1 MLRGIPDLLAI
12 SSRSIISPHEID
24 RTFRLHPSWTGQTL
38 ELTKGSPMAST
49 VESPAEETPEAAVAA
64 PEVAPAPEP
73 TVADSVRS
81 YYRLESGRLV
91 SCEPGEAQVIAYVSP
106 TIDDEADLQEHY
118 NIDYHTLQSSLDPD
132 ELSRLELEPDHA
144 AIIFKRPKSF
154 CADDNFL
161 MKLTSTGVFVYKNY
175 LVIVMADDSPIF
187 EGRVPFPVRN
197 TQDVILRLLYQAT
210 MHFEGHL
217 KAINMLSDSLERRIN
232 ISLENKYL
240 LNMFALEKS
249 LVYIV
254 NSITSNRTLLER
266 MRALS
271 EKLGF
276 NADQLGILEDLI
288 IENQQCYRRADIH
301 TQVLSNLMGTRA
313 SIVSHNLNQLIKKFT
328 IWTVAIML
336 ANLVISIFSMNV
348 ALPFPMEEAWWPFLV
363 INLLAMMAGGF
374 IFWLWRLK
382 KW

>member
-1 MLRGIPDLLAI
+1 
-12 SSRSIISPHEID
+12 
-24 RTFRLHPSWTGQTL
+24 
-38 ELTKGSPMAST
+38 MAST
-49 VESPAEETPEAAVAA
+49 VESAPEEAPAAAASVSQVVAPAEAAVA
-64 PEVAPAPEP
+64 
-73 TVADSVRS
+73 DGVRS
-81 YYRLESGRLV
+81 FYRLEGGRLI
-91 SCEPGEAQVIAYVSP
+91 SCEPGEAQIIAYVSP

-132 ELSRLELEPDHA
+132 ELSRLELESDHA

-161 MKLTSTGVFVYKNY
+161 MKLTSTGVFLYDKH

-187 EGRVPFPVRN
+187 EGRVPFPVR
-197 TQDVILRLLYQAT
+197 TIQDVILRLLYQAT

-254 NSITSNRTLLER
+254 NSITSNGALLER

-276 NADQLGILEDLI
+276 VVDQLGVLDDLI
-288 IENQQCYRRADIH
+288 IENQQCYRRAEIH

-348 ALPFPMEEAWWPFLV
+348 ALPFPMEEAWWPFVV
-363 INLLAMMAGGF
+363 INFLAVMAGGF

>member
-1 MLRGIPDLLAI
+1 
-12 SSRSIISPHEID
+12 
-24 RTFRLHPSWTGQTL
+24 
-38 ELTKGSPMAST
+38 MATAEST
-49 VESPAEETPEAAVAA
+49 T
-64 PEVAPAPEP
+64 EVAPEEVLPEVESLPAPERKP
-73 TVADSVRS
+73 SSSARS
-81 YYRLESGRLV
+81 FYVLQGGRLV
-91 SCEPGEAQVIAYVSP
+91 PCEPEEAQIIAYVSP
-106 TIDDEADLQEHY
+106 TIDEEEELQEHY

-132 ELSRLELEPDHA
+132 ELSRLEIEPDHA

-161 MKLTSTGVFVYKNY
+161 MKLTSTGVFVYDSY

-187 EGRVPFPVRN
+187 EGRVPFPVESIH
-197 TQDVILRLLYQAT
+197 DVILRLLYQAT

-232 ISLENKYL
+232 TSLENKYL

-249 LVYIV
+249 LVFIV
-254 NSITSNRTLLER
+254 NSITSNGALLER
-266 MRALS
+266 MRTLS

-276 NADQLGILEDLI
+276 DSRQTGLLEDLI
-288 IENQQCYRRADIH
+288 IENQQCYRRAEIH

-348 ALPFPMEEAWWPFLV
+348 ALPLPMEHESWPFVV
-363 INLLAMMAGGF
+363 INILALLAGGF
-374 IFWLWRLK
+374 VFWLWKIK

>member
-1 MLRGIPDLLAI
+1 
-12 SSRSIISPHEID
+12 
-24 RTFRLHPSWTGQTL
+24 
-38 ELTKGSPMAST
+38 MAST
-49 VESPAEETPEAAVAA
+49 VESAPEEAPEAAASVSQVVAPAEAAVA
-64 PEVAPAPEP
+64 
-73 TVADSVRS
+73 DGVRS
-81 YYRLESGRLV
+81 FYRLEGGRLI
-91 SCEPGEAQVIAYVSP
+91 SCEPGEAQIIAYVSP

-132 ELSRLELEPDHA
+132 ELSRLELESDHA

-161 MKLTSTGVFVYKNY
+161 MKLTSTGVFLYDKY
-175 LVIVMADDSPIF
+175 LVIVMADDSSIF
-187 EGRVPFPVRN
+187 EGRVPFPVR
-197 TQDVILRLLYQAT
+197 TIQGVILRLLYQAT

-254 NSITSNRTLLER
+254 NSITSNGALLER

-276 NADQLGILEDLI
+276 VVDQLGVLDDLI
-288 IENQQCYRRADIH
+288 IENQQCYRRAEIH

-348 ALPFPMEEAWWPFLV
+348 ALPFPMEEAWWPFVV
-363 INLLAMMAGGF
+363 INFLAVMAGGF

>member
-1 MLRGIPDLLAI
+1 
-12 SSRSIISPHEID
+12 
-24 RTFRLHPSWTGQTL
+24 
-38 ELTKGSPMAST
+38 MAST
-49 VESPAEETPEAAVAA
+49 VESAPEEAPEAAASVSQVVAPAEAAVA
-64 PEVAPAPEP
+64 
-73 TVADSVRS
+73 DGVRS
-81 YYRLESGRLV
+81 FYRLEGGRLI
-91 SCEPGEAQVIAYVSP
+91 SCEPGEAQIIAYVSP

-132 ELSRLELEPDHA
+132 ELSRLELESDHA

-161 MKLTSTGVFVYKNY
+161 MKLTSTGVFLYDKH

-187 EGRVPFPVRN
+187 EGRVPFPVR
-197 TQDVILRLLYQAT
+197 TIQDVILRLLYQAT

-232 ISLENKYL
+232 MSLENKYL

-254 NSITSNRTLLER
+254 NSITSNGALLER

-276 NADQLGILEDLI
+276 VVDQLGVLDDLI
-288 IENQQCYRRADIH
+288 IENQQCYRRAEIH

-348 ALPFPMEEAWWPFLV
+348 ALPFPMEEAWWPFVV
-363 INLLAMMAGGF
+363 INFLAVMAGGF